1 MEVRSSGAGGGGRFI
16 AGEAPVWQPRADRQ
30 ASPHNR
36 DGTSDPYKT
45 FEQQQQ
51 RSAVSGS
58 IGILLN
64 KLLFTESANYA
75 DSTATGSLQSPS
87 QTTPTATGS
96 SLFTESNY
104 AKDHRVSS
112 VTESNY
118 PNGHRV

>member
-1 MEVRSSGAGGGGRFI
+1 MGGGGGAGRFI

-36 DGTSDPYKT
+36 DGNSDPYKT
-45 FEQQQQ
+45 LEQQQQ

-58 IGILLN
+58 IGTLTYILLN

-75 DSTATGSLQSPS
+75 DC
-87 QTTPTATGS
+87 
-96 SLFTESNY
+96 
-104 AKDHRVSS
+104 HRVSS

-118 PNGHRV
+118 ASGHRVSSVTESNYANGYRVYLVSESNNANGHRV

>member
-1 MEVRSSGAGGGGRFI
+1 MGGGAGRFI

-45 FEQQQQ
+45 LEQQQQ

-58 IGILLN
+58 IGTLTYILLN

-75 DSTATGSLQSPS
+75 DG
-87 QTTPTATGS
+87 
-96 SLFTESNY
+96 
-104 AKDHRVSS
+104 HRVSS

-118 PNGHRV
+118 ASGFRVYLVSESNNANGHRV